1 MSNARKHGRT
11 LLRWAKSRLAA
22 LFAELKPSASP
33 WARKKRGFCARVPLI
48 GLVACYG
55 LPAVSAAQVS
65 EGDATPLNSMVAYR
79 EFIKYPPESRPL
91 VGANWDLLNPWSVD
105 AATLPMIP
113 TRITAQVESMR
124 RAGVAEDEA
133 WRGVTL
139 PAALPKYRF
148 ELNTAVLAGTRHEL
162 KATLTFMPDQAGGPA
177 PQVNI
182 TRAELVGDAD
192 FGSPAL
198 GAVPYSCQAGNA
210 TCAFRWRAPAARKEY
225 WGVINLVVT
234 ANLVG
239 STDEFVMRQSFYSSP
254 MTAGKFTGQFQE
266 RLENG
271 SLVIDA
277 GVNVT
282 SRMACFVSS
291 NLYSI
296 DKGLPSQHVERRL
309 IVDPSMRSIAFTF
322 FGKIFRDYGHEGTF
336 RLQDLKAQC
345 ENLHYPPE
353 WFLDSVAHK
362 AELQA
367 LQARPP
373 AAKEP
378 SRIYF
383 EYNDYS
389 YTTRKYS
396 SSEFSDRE
404 WQSAESTRKLT
415 LYNRA
420 AGELAS
426 PSLETLKKELRQGRE
441 PSP

>member
-1 MSNARKHGRT
+1 MSNGRKHGST
-11 LLRWAKSRLAA
+11 LLLAG
-22 LFAELKPSASP
+22 LVLCWELPGPPAQAQDRSTTDASP
-33 WARKKRGFCARVPLI
+33 L
-48 GLVACYG
+48 
-55 LPAVSAAQVS
+55 S
-65 EGDATPLNSMVAYR
+65 SMVAYR

-91 VGANWDLLNPWSVD
+91 VGSNWDLLNPWSVD
-105 AATLPMIP
+105 ASTLPMIP
-113 TRITAQVESMR
+113 ARISAQVESLR
-124 RAGVAEDEA
+124 RAGISDDAA
-133 WRGVTL
+133 WRSVTL

-148 ELNTAVLAGTRHEL
+148 ELNSAVLAGTRQDL
-162 KATLTFMPDQAGGPA
+162 NATLTFMPAEAGGPP

-192 FGSPAL
+192 FGSPGL
-198 GAVPYSCQAGNA
+198 GSVPYSCQADNT
-210 TCAFRWRAPAARKEY
+210 TCTFHWRAPAARKEY

-234 ANLVG
+234 ANLAG
-239 STDEFVMRQSFYSSP
+239 STDEFVMRRSFYSSP

-266 RLENG
+266 KLENG
-271 SLVIDA
+271 SLVINA

-309 IVDPSMRSIAFTF
+309 IVDPSMHSVAFTF

-353 WFLDSVAHK
+353 WFMDSVAHK

-367 LQARPP
+367 LQAKP
-373 AAKEP
+373 AAVKEP

-383 EYNDYS
+383 EYNDYT

-396 SSEFSDRE
+396 SNDFSDRE
-404 WQSAESTRKLT
+404 WQSPESTRKLT

-420 AGELAS
+420 AGELTDPA
-426 PSLETLKKELRQGRE
+426 LETLKKQLREARE

>member
-1 MSNARKHGRT
+1 MSNGRKHGST
-11 LLRWAKSRLAA
+11 LLLAG
-22 LFAELKPSASP
+22 LVLCWELPGSTARAQDQSTTVASP
-33 WARKKRGFCARVPLI
+33 L
-48 GLVACYG
+48 
-55 LPAVSAAQVS
+55 S
-65 EGDATPLNSMVAYR
+65 SMVAYR

-91 VGANWDLLNPWSVD
+91 VGSNWDLLNPWSVD
-105 AATLPMIP
+105 ASTLPMIP
-113 TRITAQVESMR
+113 ARISAQVESLR
-124 RAGVAEDEA
+124 RAGISDEEA

-139 PAALPKYRF
+139 PAGLPKYRF
-148 ELNTAVLAGTRHEL
+148 ELNTAVLAGTRQDL
-162 KATLTFMPDQAGGPA
+162 NARLTFLSDQAAGPR

-182 TRAELVGDAD
+182 IRAELVGDAD

-198 GAVPYSCQAGNA
+198 GSVPYSCQVDNS
-210 TCAFRWRAPAARKEY
+210 TCTFHWRAPAARKEY

-234 ANLVG
+234 ANVAD

-254 MTAGKFTGQFQE
+254 MTAGRFTGRFQDK
-266 RLENG
+266 LENG

-296 DKGLPSQHVERRL
+296 DKGVPSQHVERRL
-309 IVDPSMRSIAFTF
+309 IVDPSMHSIAFTF

-353 WFLDSVAHK
+353 WFMNSVAHK

-367 LQARPP
+367 F
-373 AAKEP
+373 AAKPLAVKEP

-383 EYNDYS
+383 EYNDYT

-396 SSEFSDRE
+396 GTDFSDRE
-404 WQSAESTRKLT
+404 WQSPESTRKLT

-420 AGELAS
+420 AGELTN
-426 PSLETLKKELRQGRE
+426 PSLETLKKQLRQARE
-441 PSP
+441 QSP

>member
-1 MSNARKHGRT
+1 MSNGRKRCST
-11 LLRWAKSRLAA
+11 LL
-22 LFAELKPSASP
+22 
-33 WARKKRGFCARVPLI
+33 LI
-48 GLVACYG
+48 GLAVCWE
-55 LPAVSAAQVS
+55 LPGSAAQAQDQS
-65 EGDATPLNSMVAYR
+65 TTAASPLSSMVAYR

-91 VGANWDLLNPWSVD
+91 VGSNWDLLNPWSVD
-105 AATLPMIP
+105 ASTLPMIP
-113 TRITAQVESMR
+113 ARISAQVESLR
-124 RAGVAEDEA
+124 RAGVPDDEA
-133 WRGVTL
+133 WRSVTL
-139 PAALPKYRF
+139 PAAPAKYRF
-148 ELNTAVLAGTRHEL
+148 ELSTAVLAGTRHDL
-162 KATLTFMPDQAGGPA
+162 NATLTFMSDQAGSPS

-182 TRAELVGDAD
+182 TRAELIGDAD

-198 GAVPYSCQAGNA
+198 GSVPYSCQTGNS
-210 TCAFRWRAPAARKEY
+210 TCTFHWRAPAARKEY
-225 WGVINLVVT
+225 WGVMNLVVT

-254 MTAGKFTGQFQE
+254 MTAGKFTGRFQE
-266 RLENG
+266 KLENG

-277 GVNVT
+277 GVDVT
-282 SRMACFVSS
+282 RRMVCFVSS

-309 IVDPSMRSIAFTF
+309 IVDPSMHSIAFTF

-353 WFLDSVAHK
+353 WFMDSVAYK

-367 LQARPP
+367 FQARPP

-383 EYNDYS
+383 EYTDS
-389 YTTRKYS
+389 TYTTRKYS
-396 SSEFSDRE
+396 SSDFSDRE
-404 WQSAESTRKLT
+404 WQSPESTRKLT

-420 AGELAS
+420 AGELTN
-426 PSLETLKKELRQGRE
+426 PSLESLKQQLRQARE
-441 PSP
+441 PAP

>member
-1 MSNARKHGRT
+1 MSKVRKHGTT
-11 LLRWAKSRLAA
+11 LLLAG
-22 LFAELKPSASP
+22 LVMCWELPGATAQAQDQSTINASP
-33 WARKKRGFCARVPLI
+33 L
-48 GLVACYG
+48 
-55 LPAVSAAQVS
+55 S
-65 EGDATPLNSMVAYR
+65 SMVSYR
-79 EFIKYPPESRPL
+79 AFIKYPPESRPL
-91 VGANWDLLNPWSVD
+91 VGANWDLLNPWSID
-105 AATLPMIP
+105 PSTLPMVP
-113 TRITAQVESMR
+113 TRISAQVESMR
-124 RAGVAEDEA
+124 RAGMSADEA
-133 WRGVTL
+133 WRSVAL

-148 ELNTAVLAGTRHEL
+148 DLNTAVLTGTRQDL
-162 KATLTFMPDQAGGPA
+162 NAKLTLMPAQPGDPP

-198 GAVPYSCQAGNA
+198 GTVPYSCQAGNT
-210 TCAFRWRAPAARKEY
+210 TCTFHWRAPAARREY
-225 WGVINLVVT
+225 WGALKLVVT
-234 ANLVG
+234 ASLAG
-239 STDEFVMRQSFYSSP
+239 SPDEFVMRQSFYSSP

-266 RLENG
+266 KLENG

-353 WFLDSVAHK
+353 WFMDSVAHK

-367 LQARPP
+367 LQARP
-373 AAKEP
+373 AAVKEP
-378 SRIYF
+378 ARIYF
-383 EYNDYS
+383 EYNDYT

-396 SSEFSDRE
+396 SSDFSDRE
-404 WQSAESTRKLT
+404 WQSPESTRKLT

-420 AGELAS
+420 AGELTD
-426 PSLETLKKELRQGRE
+426 PSLEALKKQLRQARE
-441 PSP
+441 QSPSAGDN